1 MPSDPLEAR
10 REKIGRANAAAW
22 IRLLGLVAALAAIS
36 VLHYSTSPARIIEHE
51 IYRYLY
57 YAPII
62 LGAYWYGVGGGLLTA
77 VLASLAYIPH
87 IRVAWAPNV
96 PYTVNLY
103 AQLVVFH
110 LLGLSV
116 GLLAS
121 FQRKLTDR
129 YREAAASLERANRE
143 LRESQEQLRRADR
156 LSALGEVAAGLAHE
170 VRNPLASVKGALE
183 ILASRAQ
190 GGSPEAEFADIAGR
204 DLARIDRLVSEFL
217 AYARPRRPERRVSDL
232 HETVE
237 HVVALLRPEAQRA
250 GVTIENERR
259 TLLPSLLIDTEQIE
273 QVLFNVVLNAL
284 QATSKGKRVR
294 IREDLD
300 GDDAVID
307 VIDQGSGI
315 APEHAGRIFD
325 PFFTTKARG
334 TGLGLA
340 ISQRIVTAHAGT
352 IEALAGTTSGT
363 HIRIRLPLS
372 GVAPEEVARLVAK
385 TPL

>member
-1 MPSDPLEAR
+1 MTGLDTHRSD
-10 REKIGRANAAAW
+10 GRANAAAW
-22 IRLLGLVAALAAIS
+22 TRSIGLVAAIAAIS
-36 VLHYSTSPARIIEHE
+36 ALHYSTNPTHIIEHE
-51 IYRYLY
+51 VYRYLY
-57 YAPII
+57 YVPII
-62 LGAYWYGVGGGLLTA
+62 VGAYWYGIRGGLLTA

-121 FQRKLTDR
+121 FERKLTDR
-129 YREAAASLERANRE
+129 YREAAASLERANRD
-143 LRESQEQLRRADR
+143 LRESDEQLRRADR

-170 VRNPLASVKGALE
+170 IRNPLASVKGALE

-217 AYARPRRPERRVSDL
+217 AYARPRQPERHVSDL
-232 HETVE
+232 HETIE

-250 GVTIENERR
+250 GVIIEIDRCA
-259 TLLPSLLIDTEQIE
+259 TLPSLLIDTEQIE

-284 QATSKGKRVR
+284 QASSTGKRVR
-294 IREDLD
+294 IREDID
-300 GDDAVID
+300 RDTAVID
-307 VIDQGSGI
+307 VLDEGPGI
-315 APEHAGRIFD
+315 APEHARRIFD

-352 IEALAGTTSGT
+352 IEALPGATSGT
-363 HIRIRLPLS
+363 DIRIRLPLS
-372 GVAPEEVARLVAK
+372 EMAPEPASRHVAK
-385 TPL
+385 APV

>member
-1 MPSDPLEAR
+1 M
-10 REKIGRANAAAW
+10 RA
-22 IRLLGLVAALAAIS
+22 LGLVAALAAIS
-36 VLHYSTSPARIIEHE
+36 ALHYSTSPIHIIEHE

-62 LGAYWYGVGGGLLTA
+62 VGAYWYGVGGGLLTA
-77 VLASLAYIPH
+77 VLASLAYLPH

-103 AQLVVFH
+103 AQLMVFH

-143 LRESQEQLRRADR
+143 LRESHEQLRRADR

-170 VRNPLASVKGALE
+170 IRNPLASVKGALE
-183 ILASRAQ
+183 ILAARAH

-217 AYARPRRPERRVSDL
+217 AYARPRQPERRVSDL
-232 HETVE
+232 HQTIE
-237 HVVALLRPEAQRA
+237 HVIALLRPEAQRA
-250 GVTIENERR
+250 GVMIENERR
-259 TLLPSLLIDTEQIE
+259 TPLPSLSIDTEQIE
-273 QVLFNVVLNAL
+273 QVLFNVVLNAV
-284 QATSKGKRVR
+284 QASSKGKRVR
-294 IREDLD
+294 IQEGID
-300 GDDAVID
+300 GDNAVID
-307 VIDQGSGI
+307 VIDEGPGI

-340 ISQRIVTAHAGT
+340 ISQRIVAAHAGT
-352 IEALAGTTSGT
+352 IEALPGPTAGTD
-363 HIRIRLPLS
+363 IRIRLPLS
-372 GVAPEEVARLVAK
+372 AAAPEAASRLVAK
-385 TPL
+385 APV

>member
-1 MPSDPLEAR
+1 MTSLSPRGLN
-10 REKIGRANAAAW
+10 GRASAAAW
-22 IRLLGLVAALAAIS
+22 IRPLGLVAAIAAIS
-36 VLHYSTSPARIIEHE
+36 AMHYSTNPTHIIEHE

-62 LGAYWYGVGGGLLTA
+62 VGAYWYGIGGGLLTA
-77 VLASLAYIPH
+77 VFASLAYIPH

-110 LLGLSV
+110 LLALSV

-121 FQRKLTDR
+121 FERKLTNR
-129 YREAAASLERANRE
+129 YREAAASLERANRD
-143 LRESQEQLRRADR
+143 LRESHEQLRRADR

-170 VRNPLASVKGALE
+170 IRNPLASVKGALE

-190 GGSPEAEFADIAGR
+190 GGSPDAEFAGIAGR

-217 AYARPRRPERRVSDL
+217 TYARPRQPERRVSDL
-232 HETVE
+232 HGTVE

-250 GVTIENERR
+250 GVIVENDRR
-259 TLLPSLLIDTEQIE
+259 ALLPALLIDTEQIE

-284 QATSKGKRVR
+284 QASSTGTRVR
-294 IREDLD
+294 IREDIE
-300 GDDAVID
+300 GDTAVID
-307 VIDQGSGI
+307 VIDQGPGI

-340 ISQRIVTAHAGT
+340 ISQRIVAAHGGT
-352 IEALAGTTSGT
+352 IEALPGPTSGT
-363 HIRIRLPLS
+363 DIRIRLPLS
-372 GVAPEEVARLVAK
+372 GAAGEAASRLVAK
-385 TPL
+385 APV